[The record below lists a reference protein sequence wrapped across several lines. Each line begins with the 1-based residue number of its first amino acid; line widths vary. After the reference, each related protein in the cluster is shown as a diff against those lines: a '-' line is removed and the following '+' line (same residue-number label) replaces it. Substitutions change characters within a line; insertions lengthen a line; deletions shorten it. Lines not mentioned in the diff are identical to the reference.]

1 MPVER
6 ETEESISKNSPGSMG
21 DARPNKGFIFSLLTK
36 KLLNSHVLTDQRL
49 ITHTYLKGDSLRLID
64 TQF

>member
-36 KLLNSHVLTDQRL
+36 KLLNSHVLTESTFNL
-49 ITHTYLKGDSLRLID
+49 THLLKG
-64 TQF
+64 